1 LTKQQAPAGP
11 KRHTAVDS
19 FGLVLWWSQQQVFLK
34 VKRANR
40 FSHSV
45 YQMGQR
51 VPRLYLLACRSSDSG
66 SRFLQSVMD
75 SLGWIIQV
83 VLPPQQIQ
91 GLVLRKKRSVV
102 EQSFSWLN

>member
-1 LTKQQAPAGP
+1 LIASA
-11 KRHTAVDS
+11 S
-19 FGLVLWWSQQQVFLK
+19 VLWWSQQQVFLK
-34 VKRANR
+34 LKRANR
-40 FSHSV
+40 FSLAV

-51 VPRLYLLACRSSDSG
+51 VPRLYLLGVDRGDSG

-83 VLPPQQIQ
+83 VKPLQQIQ
-91 GLVLRKKRSVV
+91 GLVLRKKSSVV

>member
-19 FGLVLWWSQQQVFLK
+19 FGLVLWWSQQQVFLN

-40 FSHSV
+40 FSLSV
-45 YQMGQR
+45 YQRGQR
-51 VPRLYLLACRSSDSG
+51 VPRLYLIWVDRGDSRD
-66 SRFLQSVMD
+66 RFLKSVMD

-83 VLPPQQIQ
+83 VLPPQHIQ
-91 GLVLRKKRSVV
+91 GFVLRKIKIRG
-102 EQSFSWLN
+102 